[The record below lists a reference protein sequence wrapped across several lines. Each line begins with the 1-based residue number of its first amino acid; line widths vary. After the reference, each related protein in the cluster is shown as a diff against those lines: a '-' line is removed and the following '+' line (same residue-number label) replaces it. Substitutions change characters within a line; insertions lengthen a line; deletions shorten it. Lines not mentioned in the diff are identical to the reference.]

1 MTLTVQFSI
10 LKEKKFD
17 YPFRIFIS
25 GSSQSGKTFF
35 TGQLLQSSVFQNV
48 FSHVIYYHPDYLSEC
63 PVEWHKT
70 LSEPVSYQT
79 GVPTLDD
86 LRSLEKDT
94 CVILDDLY
102 EECVNAQSIDYLFRV
117 LSGKN
122 NLSVIIMSQRYFA
135 QGKYSMNIRNNCNF
149 TVLMRNVDGN
159 INFRIA
165 SLMSLQKP
173 IKKAIEE
180 VFPDNYW
187 PFIFID
193 SSPKGQVSKLRVY
206 TNIFD
211 KYQEV
216 YSDDGMKA
224 FVISEKDFL
233 KHFKLST
240 ERLAISKYENEKK
253 RDTKSGN
260 SINQKRASLSERA
273 KQIRYRRKIK
283 DVIQRS

>member
-1 MTLTVQFSI
+1 MTLTVQYSI

-35 TGQLLQSSVFQNV
+35 TGQLLHSSVFQNS
-48 FSHVIYYHPDYLSEC
+48 FNHIIYYHPDYLSEC
-63 PVEWHKT
+63 PVDWHKT
-70 LSEPVSYQT
+70 LSVPVNYQT
-79 GVPTLDD
+79 GVPSLDD
-86 LRSLEKDT
+86 LRSLDNDT

-180 VFPDNYW
+180 VFP
-187 PFIFID
+187 
-193 SSPKGQVSKLRVY
+193 V
-206 TNIFD
+206 
-211 KYQEV
+211 
-216 YSDDGMKA
+216 
-224 FVISEKDFL
+224 
-233 KHFKLST
+233 LS
-240 ERLAISKYENEKK
+240 
-253 RDTKSGN
+253 
-260 SINQKRASLSERA
+260 
-273 KQIRYRRKIK
+273 YRN
-283 DVIQRS
+283 

>member
-70 LSEPVSYQT
+70 LSVPVSYQT